1 MACSNRNCSR
11 CGCRCGGHARVNYP
25 DTSTCAD
32 RRRNCGCNSSCSG
45 CRSGCGSSNCSGCSS
60 CGSNCGAYPPW
71 RPWLQDGTTAAAAA
85 NAANAINVANGFG
98 LLRTVPDYASYRRC
112 WQDGPFYNGPCGP
125 CEGDCGCGCNHGC
138 HHGCYPPPMPPLPP
152 APEPQP
158 TVCPNNATFIAGT
171 PVNLAAGDN
180 ITLSSISTDTE
191 GFIPTTSGIRIQNA
205 GTYMVT
211 YTIQIPAGEDV
222 ATRFQLTL
230 DGGNIPSSAVDVNV
244 AAADGTTSYTMHAII
259 QANDN
264 SLLNLTTQAALA
276 IAATATANLVTLSI
290 VQIC

>member
-32 RRRNCGCNSSCSG
+32 RKKNCGCNSSCSG
-45 CRSGCGSSNCSGCSS
+45 CSG
-60 CGSNCGAYPPW
+60 CGSNCGVYPPW
-71 RPWLQDGTTAAAAA
+71 RPWIPDGTAAAA
-85 NAANAINVANGFG
+85 NAVSAANAANGFG
-98 LLRTVPDYASYRRC
+98 LLRTVPDYASYCRC

-125 CEGDCGCGCNHGC
+125 CEGGCCGNGCGDCHGF
-138 HHGCYPPPMPPLPP
+138 YPPPLPP
-152 APEPQP
+152 VPDPQP
-158 TVCPNNATFIAGT
+158 AACPYNAAFIAGA

-191 GFIPTTSGIRIQNA
+191 GFIPTTSGIRILNA

-211 YTIQIPAGEDV
+211 YTIQIPAGDPV
-222 ATRFQLTL
+222 STRFQLTL
-230 DGGNIPSSAVDVNV
+230 DGGNIPSSAVDAVTE
-244 AAADGTTSYTMHAII
+244 ATDGTTGYTMQAII

-264 SLLNLTTQAALA
+264 SLLNLNTQSALA
-276 IAATATANLVTLSI
+276 ITAAATANLVTLTI